1 MLEINMLELENA
13 VKMSRRL
20 NRSQLSIVDSLLA
33 KKVQRHDSHH
43 FV

>member
-20 NRSQLSIVDSLLA
+20 NRSQLSMVDSLLA
-33 KKVQRHDSHH
+33 KRTET
-43 FV
+43 